1 MRREPYPIALQSE
14 IMHAVWFAHV
24 LSVLAARRGTSAPLS
39 VWLTG
44 RADEVTAFIGATLD
58 DWSSKRV
65 DTFDATITIREY
77 VAGLHHA
84 LRARF
89 RKPVRLACCAADS
102 GDHAVRRVSETVP
115 RASRDTLLDIDR
127 SGDPE
132 DLEATLEI
140 VVPRMPQSA

>member
-24 LSVLAARRGTSAPLS
+24 LSVLAARRGTTPSLA

-44 RADEVTAFIGATLD
+44 RGDEVTAFIGATLD
-58 DWSSKRV
+58 DWSAKRI
-65 DTFDATITIREY
+65 DTFDATTAVCDY
-77 VAGLHHA
+77 VAGLHRA

-102 GDHAVRRVSETVP
+102 GERAIRPVHAPLARS
-115 RASRDTLLDIDR
+115 SRDTLIDIDR
-127 SGDPE
+127 SYEVD
-132 DLEATLEI
+132 DLEPTLEI
-140 VVPRMPQSA
+140 AVPRFTRTA